1 MFRSLVRLAAGLS
14 LLIANAALAQGF
26 EAQVAPPRFEETA
39 QPGSILRNVLEITN
53 GSTRSARFLIKTS
66 DWQLVPDGSVQF
78 SDALA
83 PGSCRPW
90 VGIEAPEIQVAPS
103 GRRRYRFEVAVPPDA
118 PDGQC
123 RFAIMIEGEPQLQ
136 PDGSL
141 QVTGRI
147 GIIVYLTIGK
157 GAPVLSYLG
166 TRVDAVQGRDLP
178 LISIRNAGNAHAR
191 LTGFLEAI
199 DANGAKVTMT
209 PSSDPILPGTIRDI
223 ALIPIGDGPN
233 APEPKLSFP
242 LRLKGTLESPP
253 LRLDLDDQASK

>member
-1 MFRSLVRLAAGLS
+1 MFRSLARLAAGLS
-14 LLIANAALAQGF
+14 LLFANAALAQGF

-39 QPGSILRNVLEITN
+39 QPGTTFRNVLEITN
-53 GSTRSARFLIKTS
+53 GSSRSARFLLKTA
-66 DWQLVPDGSVQF
+66 DWQLAPDGSVQF

-90 VGIEAPEIQVAPS
+90 VGIEAPEIQVAPN
-103 GRRRYRFEVAVPPDA
+103 GRRRYRFEVAVPADA
-118 PDGQC
+118 ADGQC
-123 RFAIMIEGEPQLQ
+123 RFAIMIEGEPQKQ
-136 PDGSL
+136 EDGSL

-166 TRVDAVQGRDLP
+166 TKVEAVQGRDLP
-178 LISIRNAGNAHAR
+178 VISIRNTGNAHAR
-191 LTGFLEAI
+191 LAGFLDAI
-199 DANGAKVTMT
+199 DANGAKVTLT
-209 PSSDPILPGTIRDI
+209 PSSDPILPGSTRAI

-253 LRLDLDDQASK
+253 LRLDLDDSASR